1 MNVMAFSYTVH
12 STQYTV
18 HSTQVFLLF
27 GSLFLQFSV
36 LVFLVLICAE
46 KQLDHLLLSYS
57 KDLHN

>member
-1 MNVMAFSYTVH
+1 MSWHFLTQYTVH

-36 LVFLVLICAE
+36 LVFLVLTCAE
-46 KQLDHLLLSYS
+46 KQLEPKLKGICY
-57 KDLHN
+57 

>member
-1 MNVMAFSYTVH
+1 MSWHFL
-12 STQYTV
+12 TQYTV

-57 KDLHN
+57 KDLHI